1 MGVHVPLPSVQADA
15 DHRTVTL
22 GELRELVRLADAQC
36 LPDGLVVRGKAIPFK
51 MNDLGKEGGSCMNS
65 LALDWEP

>member
-1 MGVHVPLPSVQADA
+1 MGVQLPLPRVQAET

-22 GELRELVRLADAQC
+22 GELREFVRLADAQG

-51 MNDLGKEGGSCMNS
+51 MDDLGKEGGSCMNS
-65 LALDWEP
+65 LALDYNP